1 MFVASSMQNA
11 MVLGVM
17 DKVCIVKG
25 LKGLLRGGGGGGGVQ
40 GGRILQTL

>member
-17 DKVCIVKG
+17 DKVCMYRGVGG
-25 LKGLLRGGGGGGGVQ
+25 LEIR
-40 GGRILQTL
+40 